1 MSFASAVDERADA
14 IVERALAGAPPSEAD
29 IAYLLGFS
37 PESAEAA
44 KVIEAAR
51 AIGMQ
56 ACGGKGHLYA
66 QIGVDALPCPEQ
78 CAFCAFA
85 ACNSD
90 IDAADAVVGTELIV
104 HYARLF
110 DGFGMD
116 LVSLMATSA
125 LDFERYLGIV
135 EAVRSAV
142 SDRLEIMVNVG
153 DISSSQ
159 AERLAEAGA
168 SCAYHSIRIGEG
180 VITAIDPD
188 TRRDTLHNLKAAGL
202 RIMTGIEP
210 IWDGVDT
217 HELAQRICEVAVWQ
231 PFAMGACSLTPLEGS
246 HAGLIDL
253 KPASTAFVRY
263 AASLARFACGTS
275 VPIGGIGGVAWVDA
289 GTDPRNRGYGSS
301 DEELA
306 EDVARARRRL
316 EAAGFTMC

>member
-1 MSFASAVDERADA
+1 MSCAPAVDGKAGA
-14 IVERALAGAPPSEAD
+14 IVGSALAGMPPSEAD
-29 IAYLLGFS
+29 VAYLLEFS

-44 KVIEAAR
+44 QVIEAAR

-56 ACGGKGHLYA
+56 ACGGRGYLYA

-90 IDAADAVVGTELIV
+90 VDAADAVVDTELIV

-110 DGFGMD
+110 DGLGMD

-142 SDRLEIMVNVG
+142 PDRLEIMANVG
-153 DISSSQ
+153 DISRAQ
-159 AERLAEAGA
+159 AEKLVQAGA
-168 SCAYHSIRIGEG
+168 SCAYHSIRLGEG

-188 TRRDTLHNLKAAGL
+188 ERRATLRNLKAAGL
-202 RIMTGIEP
+202 GIMTGIEP
-210 IWDGVDT
+210 IWDGIDT
-217 HELAQRICEVAVWQ
+217 GELAQRICEVAALQ
-231 PFAMGACSLTPLEGS
+231 PFAMGACSLTPIEGS
-246 HAGLIDL
+246 HAGSIDL
-253 KPASTAFVRY
+253 RPASMAFVRY
-263 AASLARFACGTS
+263 AASLARLACGAS
-275 VPIGGIGGVAWVDA
+275 VPVGGIGGVAWVDA

-301 DEELA
+301 DEEIA
-306 EDVARARRRL
+306 GDVARARHRL
-316 EAAGFTMC
+316 EAAGFTVR